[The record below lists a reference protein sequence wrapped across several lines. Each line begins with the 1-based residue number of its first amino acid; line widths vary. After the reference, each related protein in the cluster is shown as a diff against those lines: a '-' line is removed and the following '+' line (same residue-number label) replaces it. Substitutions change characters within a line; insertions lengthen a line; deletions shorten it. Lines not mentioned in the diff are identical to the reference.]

1 MPLSLAPQRAQDLSP
16 LPPRAAPSVD
26 DLPPFSDDDA
36 PNTTYNSR
44 FTDIKLLMHPPPS
57 PTRNNPI
64 SPGGRGPTPSARSS
78 TSALSP
84 STATAPGN
92 VVSAALRGATLAFNN
107 NNHSNNNNQKK
118 LIATAAEPVA
128 GNNGNGNSAAR
139 SPVRGGGGTSP
150 QPQSQV
156 QQSRNIN
163 TNTNLAHH
171 QGPGGGKPGPSPL
184 PTQGTGLRGE
194 NGALLAATQAAR
206 GARPKLVAAGELGGL
221 SRQVTGGHGH
231 ERVGGG
237 VETQRLTE
245 LSGRAE
251 TPSLIAATL
260 AASRSVSPVRPPVEV
275 VSAGTAIG
283 KGQSVRAGVART
295 PDADAPDTASIPPTT
310 SLVSLFEGKRNEV
323 DVDPVKKQGQSF
335 VLDRPVG
342 DGPRSVERDEQE
354 RQRAKPKPKPK
365 PKLKLSADLGG
376 PGMPVESTESFQNVS
391 QKGATRRE
399 GLEDTGI
406 RPKVNLPPPRQVQ
419 SEKGSQQPT
428 TEPNPYTGRRP
439 LTPPSPLAARDPSTN
454 VISPRPKK
462 LVRTPRLKPPVPPT
476 RTSSIAK
483 MDEPI
488 IQITPVEPESD
499 QLDVLHRHSE
509 HTPRTRRLSR
519 SSVSSDDTFV
529 SASSV
534 PSQPVSPVR
543 EAGKSPRLSQPQH
556 LPRGTSI
563 RSLSTPDLQRPPAL
577 HVSTNPNL
585 NLTSLANAIVASN
598 LASARL
604 STPSSPAPPPVPAP
618 RRPGR
623 SPLQPQRTADS
634 ILTQLTGGGKSPI
647 RLTPQR
653 TGMLQTLRSPQP
665 SLSDDEDARHR
676 RRRARDHHH
685 HRRKVLP
692 GGSRKHAHHEG
703 ARRRWRDEITSRERR
718 RYEAVWASNRGL
730 FLKPGWGL
738 RQEDL
743 VLPPPRRGPGQE
755 GNDAAA
761 EAQARMLDRG
771 RAVEGPEA
779 EVVANVV
786 VRDIW
791 CRSRL
796 PADELAEVWDL
807 VDRGRRGALGRE
819 EFVVGLWL
827 IDQRLKGRKI
837 PARVGVSVWESVAG
851 GVVPLPS
858 PSGGKRR

>member
-1 MPLSLAPQRAQDLSP
+1 
-16 LPPRAAPSVD
+16 
-26 DLPPFSDDDA
+26 
-36 PNTTYNSR
+36 
-44 FTDIKLLMHPPPS
+44 MHPPPS
-57 PTRNNPI
+57 PIRNNPN
-64 SPGGRGPTPSARSS
+64 SAGRGPTLPARSS

-84 STATAPGN
+84 STAAAPGN
-92 VVSAALRGATLAFNN
+92 AVSAALRGATLAFNN
-107 NNHSNNNNQKK
+107 NNTNNNNQKK
-118 LIATAAEPVA
+118 PTTTAAAPIA
-128 GNNGNGNSAAR
+128 GNNSNGNSAAR

-150 QPQSQV
+150 QPQLQPP
-156 QQSRNIN
+156 QSRN
-163 TNTNLAHH
+163 TNTNTNVAGYH
-171 QGPGGGKPGPSPL
+171 QGSGGGKPGPAPAPS
-184 PTQGTGLRGE
+184 QGTGLRGD

-206 GARPKLVAAGELGGL
+206 AVRPKLAAGGESWGL
-221 SRQVTGGHGH
+221 SRQVTGGHGQ
-231 ERVGGG
+231 ERVGEGM
-237 VETQRLTE
+237 VAQRLTE
-245 LSGRAE
+245 FFGRAE

-275 VSAGTAIG
+275 VSTGMAVGR
-283 KGQSVRAGVART
+283 GQSVRAGVVRT
-295 PDADAPDTASIPPTT
+295 PDVDAPDTASIPPTT
-310 SLVSLFEGKRNEV
+310 SLVSLFEGKRGEV
-323 DVDPVKKQGQSF
+323 DVDPVKKQGLPL
-335 VLDRPVG
+335 VLGGPVG
-342 DGPRSVERDEQE
+342 DGPAWIERDEQK
-354 RQRAKPKPKPK
+354 RQSAKPKPKPK

-376 PGMPVESTESFQNVS
+376 PGMPVESTESFQSVS

-399 GLEDTGI
+399 GLDDTGT
-406 RPKVNLPPPRQVQ
+406 RPKVNLPPPRRIE

-428 TEPNPYTGRRP
+428 TETNPYTGGRP
-439 LTPPSPLAARDPSTN
+439 LTPPSPLAARDSSTS

-462 LVRTPRLKPPVPPT
+462 LVRTPRLEPPVPPT

-499 QLDVLHRHSE
+499 QLHVLHRHSE
-509 HTPRTRRLSR
+509 RTPRSRRLSR
-519 SSVSSDDTFV
+519 SSTSSDDTFV

-543 EAGKSPRLSQPQH
+543 EAEKSPRLSQPQH
-556 LPRGTSI
+556 LTRGTSI

-577 HVSTNPNL
+577 HLSTNPNL

-604 STPSSPAPPPVPAP
+604 SAPSSPAPPPVPAP

-634 ILTQLTGGGKSPI
+634 ILSQLTGGGGGGKSPN
-647 RLTPQR
+647 RSTPQR

-703 ARRRWRDEITSRERR
+703 ARRRWRDEITPRERR

-730 FLKPGWGL
+730 FLKPGWSL
-738 RQEDL
+738 REEDL
-743 VLPPPRRGPGQE
+743 ALPPPRRGPEQE

-807 VDRGRRGALGRE
+807 VDRGQRGGLGRE

-837 PARVGVSVWESVAG
+837 PARVGGSVWESVAG

-858 PSGGKRR
+858 PSVGKRR